1 MLFNKK
7 NNGSQELQQLT
18 GTFSA
23 SSSYSIIE
31 SEVDDAIRSVAGL
44 VGWDVVRAADQLYQ
58 SGTTDGLVAAVRLPV
73 AILAVSRHSRNNL
86 VSHDATGSKVKADAN
101 EKMPWEWMID
111 RDERAQQE
119 RYYRALDALYEYLTN
134 ADPPMEAWSG
144 SDAYNRQAASIVR
157 TLDEMEAVYPV
168 DGSYYVYYLLQSL
181 VVESQRRLKKMIGDE
196 KWEQIT
202 GPDVPA
208 EDVDLLHAC
217 QRWAVLSALVK
228 AARRWSLEVFPLSIA
243 RRFCPS
249 YQGGRSSQAA
259 TREEMDA
266 YVAALEGQIE
276 EARGEIAELLSGSN
290 PWEGFDLQPHN
301 DPRNKFF
308 TAQ

>member
-1 MLFNKK
+1 MLFNKG
-7 NNGSQELQQLT
+7 NNGSKELQQLT
-18 GTFSA
+18 GTFAA
-23 SSSYSIIE
+23 SNSYSIIE
-31 SEVDDAIRSVAGL
+31 SEVDDAIRTVAGL
-44 VGWDVVRAADQLYQ
+44 VGWPVVKAADALYQ
-58 SGTTDGLVAAVRLPV
+58 QDTTDGLVAAVRLPV
-73 AILAVSRHSRNNL
+73 AVLAVSRHSRNNL

-119 RYYRALDALYEYLTN
+119 RYYRALDALYEFLTN
-134 ADPPMEAWSG
+134 ANPPVAAWAGSEAF
-144 SDAYNRQAASIVR
+144 YRQAASIVR
-157 TLDEMEAVYPV
+157 SLDEMEAVYPV
-168 DGSYYVYYLLQSL
+168 DGSYYVYYLLQGL
-181 VVESQRRLKKMIGDE
+181 VVETQPRLRKMIGDS

-202 GPDVPA
+202 RPDVSE
-208 EDVDLLHAC
+208 EDMDLLRVC

-249 YQGGRSSQAA
+249 YQGGRSSRAA

-276 EARGEIAELLSGSN
+276 EAHEEIAELLAGAN
-290 PWEGFDLQPHN
+290 PWEGFDPQPHN